1 MLYCLRRPNQ
11 PGVGYSAKCGGKC
24 GGGVVAGMGL
34 GAGGTALSLEIG
46 RGGSMVAGFV
56 WVTGQRIA

>member
-1 MLYCLRRPNQ
+1 M
-11 PGVGYSAKCGGKC
+11 
-24 GGGVVAGMGL
+24 AGMGL